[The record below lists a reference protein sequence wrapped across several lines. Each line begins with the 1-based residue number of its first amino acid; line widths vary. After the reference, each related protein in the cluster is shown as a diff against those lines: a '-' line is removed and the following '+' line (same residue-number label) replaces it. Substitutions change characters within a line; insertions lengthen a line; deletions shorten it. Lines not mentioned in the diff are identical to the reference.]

1 MVHLFRSKCSTF
13 FGLLF
18 FICLFLFYSFDLD
31 FFLYYS
37 FLFLFRSSSYY
48 TFLFF
53 FFFVRALIILF
64 FSFYYRTLILLY
76 LITFSFSFFFLFL
89 FCWIFK
95 PGWIWTND
103 WLLMRRS
110 LFLWVTS
117 LYGTYWNRTNATS
130 LQKKYSAPKLTSL
143 FSYGCR
149 LHLFR
154 LSLFPFSLSFLG

>member
-1 MVHLFRSKCSTF
+1 MVYFLGFTF
-13 FGLLF
+13 FGRSVLLF
-18 FICLFLFYSFDLD
+18 LAYFSLFAFSF
-31 FFLYYS
+31 FFLLTSIS
-37 FLFLFRSSSYY
+37 FY
-48 TFLFF
+48 TILFF
-53 FFFVRALIILF
+53 FFLVRALIILF
-64 FSFYYRTLILLY
+64 FSFYYRTKKFLY

-130 LQKKYSAPKLTSL
+130 LQKKHSTPKLTSL
-143 FSYGCR
+143 FISF
-149 LHLFR
+149 LFGAVHTSSLFLF
-154 LSLFPFSLSFLG
+154 LSLSLSFVFPFSLF